1 MTTLFNAGKLLLLL
15 LLLSVNIIP
24 QFRAGHKELIK
35 MNYMRV
41 YDKTALLGFLQ
52 SVDSA
57 TVNAALLTVANSG
70 DTSLNSAVRNL
81 SFKKH
86 GEYIAFALG
95 KTGSPADASFLTSKL
110 MENTD
115 DLTASAA
122 YQAIGKT
129 GSEEN
134 LSRLIILFL
143 ENKLPNTTGFP
154 LALLNFHLRKITSP
168 EIRNTLIRIL
178 TGTGVDVK
186 LKAYAMMVLFRT
198 GPRPEDEYFLQQY
211 IIPPPQSD
219 EWDLMLSQYTL
230 GCYVKLKS
238 FPVTESLMLA
248 LLSTP
253 WFEIKINGI
262 SAISNSMFDGDQKV
276 KIYAEFLKSDNLTVA
291 LHAAVN
297 LKNLRFADSLTSAA
311 ASAIYQAFLDKPES
325 DPVFKGALLE
335 SMMTLFPQNA
345 PNLFKKYRDSVSVT
359 SLASIISGKDYSSP
373 ENIKKM
379 IALYDSESPAGKI
392 AITEAVMKL
401 NNDRKTGTEFADL
414 IFSLLDSPLPYIS
427 GTVAAGI
434 DSAYAKTNS
443 AKISEILIAASNNQV
458 NNPDFY
464 ETFAAYLTLAGMTGD
479 VLVEKLK
486 EIYSTSVISSVR
498 SLAGVQ
504 DGTKNN
510 ALFEL
515 IYNSAFQYSTAEI
528 TATAGTFTVKLLP
541 QFAPLSAGNFIYL
554 ALTSYFNNLN
564 FHRVVPGFVIQGGDP
579 SGSGWGGPG
588 YDIISEFSPLH
599 YKPMMM
605 GMASAGKDTEGSQW
619 FVTTGNYP
627 HLNWNYTIFGEVVSG
642 FGSVSGTRQGDKI
655 ISVKLRN

>member
-24 QFRAGHKELIK
+24 QFRADHKELIK

-41 YDKTALLGFLQ
+41 YDKTALRGFLQ
-52 SVDSA
+52 SDDSA

-70 DTSLNSAVRNL
+70 DTSLNSALRNL
-81 SFKKH
+81 CFKKH
-86 GEYIAFALG
+86 GEFIAFALG
-95 KTGSPADASFLTSKL
+95 KTGSPADASFLTVKL
-110 MENTD
+110 MESTD

-134 LSRLIILFL
+134 LNRLIILFL

-219 EWDLMLSQYTL
+219 EWNLMLSQYTL

-276 KIYAEFLKSDNLTVA
+276 KIYAEFLKSDNRTVA

-345 PNLFKKYRDSVSVT
+345 PYFFKKYRDSVSVT

-373 ENIKKM
+373 ENIKKL
-379 IALYDSESPAGKI
+379 IALYDRESPAGKI
-392 AITEAVMKL
+392 AIAEAVMKL
-401 NNDRKTGTEFADL
+401 NNDRKTGTDFADL

-479 VLVEKLK
+479 SLVEKLK

-498 SLAGVQ
+498 SLAGIQ

-541 QFAPLSAGNFIYL
+541 QYAPLSAGNFIYL
-554 ALTSYFNNLN
+554 ALTSYFSNLS